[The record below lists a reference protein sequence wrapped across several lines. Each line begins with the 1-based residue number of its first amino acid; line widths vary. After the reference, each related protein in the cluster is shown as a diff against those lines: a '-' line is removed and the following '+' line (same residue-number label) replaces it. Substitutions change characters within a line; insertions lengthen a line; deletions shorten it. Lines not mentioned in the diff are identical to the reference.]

1 MRQSGGIMGI
11 HEIYSRK
18 RPSFCIGIGRI
29 FDFSRSLSLFDYKP
43 NGKDPDI
50 EDFLALRSDWK
61 AVGDD
66 MRSSMAQISELR

>member
-1 MRQSGGIMGI
+1 MKIY
-11 HEIYSRK
+11 EIYTRK

-43 NGKDPDI
+43 NGKDYVF
-50 EDFLALRSDWK
+50 EDFLAIRSDWK

-66 MRSSMAQISELR
+66 IRSSMAQISELR